1 MNLKFLVVKLKSSFQ
16 KLHYHPYNLVV
27 ESKSIEVVKEF
38 SLLKKFQC
46 NVVLLIILT
55 YFDFPTFYVFILF
68 MDKCSHRLIL
78 MVRCPQRPYGHV
90 FLLTPTKETKQFR
103 CLPSPARSKDSR
115 LEDCAPPIFYIG
127 MMST

>member
-1 MNLKFLVVKLKSSFQ
+1 
-16 KLHYHPYNLVV
+16 
-27 ESKSIEVVKEF
+27 
-38 SLLKKFQC
+38 
-46 NVVLLIILT
+46 
-55 YFDFPTFYVFILF
+55 
-68 MDKCSHRLIL
+68 

-90 FLLTPTKETKQFR
+90 FLLTPTKQTKQFR